1 MTEKIQSAIN
11 KIDGEAEKLKD
22 TNATLIASHIIDTYL
37 ISDENAEKVLDEK
50 KTLRKCIDNIKSKAR
65 SQAMNN
71 VAMVDDETVYGWV
84 RDYYG
89 FAVDCKENKVIDLF
103 DFI

>member
-1 MTEKIQSAIN
+1 MIDTIQKAIN

-22 TNATLIASHIIDTYL
+22 TNTILIASHIIDTYL
-37 ISDENAEKVLDEK
+37 TSDENAEKVLDKK
-50 KTLRKCIDNIKSKAR
+50 KTLKKCIDNIKSKAKQ
-65 SQAMNN
+65 QATNGM
-71 VAMVDDETVYGWV
+71 AMIDDETVYGWAK
-84 RDYYG
+84 DYYG

>member
-50 KTLRKCIDNIKSKAR
+50 KALRKCIDNIKSKAR
-65 SQAMNN
+65 SQAVNN

-84 RDYYG
+84 KDYYG

>member
-37 ISDENAEKVLDEK
+37 ISDENAEK
-50 KTLRKCIDNIKSKAR
+50 A
-65 SQAMNN
+65 
-71 VAMVDDETVYGWV
+71 G
-84 RDYYG
+84 
-89 FAVDCKENKVIDLF
+89 
-103 DFI
+103 

>member
-22 TNATLIASHIIDTYL
+22 TNTTLIASHIIDTYL

-50 KTLRKCIDNIKSKAR
+50 KTLRKCIENIKSKAK
-65 SQAMNN
+65 QHAVNN
-71 VAMVDDETVYGWV
+71 IAMVDDETVYGWV
-84 RDYYG
+84 KDYYG
-89 FAVDCKENKVIDLF
+89 FAVDCKRNQGTS
-103 DFI
+103 